1 MATEINRNAS
11 LTIGTTLVEVSQALN
26 YPTNERKV
34 ISLINNSSGGQKITI
49 SIGDEAAGSAGI
61 ILSPGG
67 YYHESH
73 DAGFTPTQS
82 RITAVSDLAAGSLS
96 IQERIIIRGS

>member
-1 MATEINRNAS
+1 MATEINRNVAVAV
-11 LTIGTTLVEVSQALN
+11 GTSLVELSYAVN

-34 ISLINNSSGGQKITI
+34 ISIINTSTAGQKITV

-61 ILSPGG
+61 VLSPGG

-73 DAGFTPTQS
+73 DSGFTPTQS
-82 RITAVSDLAAGSLS
+82 RITAVSDNPLGQVSL
-96 IQERIIIRGS
+96 QERIIVRL

>member
-1 MATEINRNAS
+1 MATEINRN
-11 LTIGTTLVEVSQALN
+11 QALTVGTSAVTLSEQVQ

-34 ISLINNSSGGQKITI
+34 FSVINTSTGGQKITV
-49 SIGDEAAGSAGI
+49 SIGDEAQGAAGI
-61 ILSPGG
+61 VLSAGG

-82 RITAVSDLAAGSLS
+82 RITAISDAAGGTVS
-96 IQERIIIRGS
+96 IQERIIVRL

>member
-1 MATEINRNAS
+1 MATEINRNVS
-11 LTIGTTLVEVSQALN
+11 VSVGTDVTEISKEMN

-34 ISLINNSSGGQKITI
+34 ITAINTSTGGQKITI

-61 ILSPGG
+61 VLSPGG

-82 RITAVSDLAAGSLS
+82 RITAISDIAAGTLS
-96 IQERIIIRGS
+96 IQERVIVRL